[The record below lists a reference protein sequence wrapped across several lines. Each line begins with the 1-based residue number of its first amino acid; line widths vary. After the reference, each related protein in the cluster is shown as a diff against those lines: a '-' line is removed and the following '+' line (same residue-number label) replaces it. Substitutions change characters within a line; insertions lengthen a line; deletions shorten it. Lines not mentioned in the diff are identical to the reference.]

1 MIDNIKRLLID
12 EDGTALVEYALAAS
26 LMSAA
31 MLAGVSIITSSL
43 TTTVND
49 LASQLNANEIAGY

>member
-1 MIDNIKRLLID
+1 MIDNIKRILID